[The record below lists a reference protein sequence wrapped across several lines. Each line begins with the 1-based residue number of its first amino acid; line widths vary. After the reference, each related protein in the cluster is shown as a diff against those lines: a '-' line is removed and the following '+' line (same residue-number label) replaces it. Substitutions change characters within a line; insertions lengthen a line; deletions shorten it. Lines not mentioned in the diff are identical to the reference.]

1 MAWQFS
7 VAPTWFLH
15 EKRFH
20 IYASLIQLAP
30 GKSKSVHQRTG
41 EGVALTSQ
49 SANQNVTN
57 RWVIAT
63 AGVVMQVALGAVY
76 AWSVFR
82 KPLSDFYGAGVSEVN
97 TAFSIAILALG
108 FAAFAGG
115 VWMNKSGPRIV
126 ALTAGVLYGAG
137 IFLTSLAAS
146 SIWVLY
152 LSYGLLAGIGIGL
165 GYIVPIATLIKWFPD
180 KRGFITGIAVA
191 GFGAGALVTAPIAK
205 QLVSGV
211 GLFPTFAILGVLY
224 LVMVVGAAFFM
235 KNPPEGWTPE
245 GWTPPEEEGEASG
258 ERSGVDYELGGA
270 LKTWQWYA
278 LWALLFLN
286 VTAGIAIISEADPIA
301 QEVSGVAP
309 WLAAW
314 LVSIIS
320 IANGAGRFLWAWLSD
335 TIGRKWVFLIMYLL
349 QAVLFFL
356 IPVVGPGSFV
366 ALAIL
371 SFIIVS
377 CYGGGF
383 GTMPAFNADYFG
395 SRNVG
400 MIYGLMI
407 TAWGFGGVLGPQI
420 ISLMYDATQSYA
432 GAFRIIAAIM
442 LASSIIPFV
451 VRPPK
456 REAGALAGAEEARA

>member
-1 MAWQFS
+1 
-7 VAPTWFLH
+7 L
-15 EKRFH
+15 
-20 IYASLIQLAP
+20 ASQA
-30 GKSKSVHQRTG
+30 
-41 EGVALTSQ
+41 
-49 SANQNVTN
+49 ANQNVTN
-57 RWVIAT
+57 RWLIAT

-82 KPLSDFYGAGVSEVN
+82 VPLSDAYGTGVSAVN
-97 TAFSIAILALG
+97 TTFSIAILSLG
-108 FAAFAGG
+108 FAAFFGG
-115 VWMNKSGPRIV
+115 LWMNRSGPRIV
-126 ALTAGVLYGAG
+126 ALSAGVLYGAG
-137 IFLTSLAAS
+137 IFLASFAQPSLW
-146 SIWVLY
+146 ILY
-152 LSYGLLAGIGIGL
+152 LTYGLMAGIGIGL
-165 GYIVPIATLIKWFPD
+165 GYIVPVATLIKWFPD

-205 QLVSGV
+205 QLVQGV
-211 GLFPTFAILGVLY
+211 GLFPTFAILGILY
-224 LVMVVGAAFFM
+224 LVMVVGAALFM

-245 GWTPPEEEGEASG
+245 GWEPEEEESG
-258 ERSGVDYELGGA
+258 ERTGVDYELGGA

-309 WLAAW
+309 ATAAW

-320 IANGAGRFLWAWLSD
+320 VGNAAGRFLWAWLSD
-335 TIGRKWVFLIMYLL
+335 AIGRKWVFLVMFLL
-349 QAVLFFL
+349 QAALFFL
-356 IPVVGPGSFV
+356 LPIVGVSFV
-366 ALAIL
+366 MLAIF

-395 SRNVG
+395 SKNVG

-407 TAWGFGGVLGPQI
+407 TAWGFAGVLGPQL
-420 ISLMYDATQSYA
+420 ISIMYDATRSYA
-432 GAFRIIAAIM
+432 GAFYILAGIM
-442 LASSIIPFV
+442 LVSSIVPFI

-456 REAGALAGAEEARA
+456 REAGAPAGAEARA

>member
-1 MAWQFS
+1 MKEEA
-7 VAPTWFLH
+7 L
-15 EKRFH
+15 
-20 IYASLIQLAP
+20 ASQA
-30 GKSKSVHQRTG
+30 
-41 EGVALTSQ
+41 
-49 SANQNVTN
+49 ANQNVTN
-57 RWVIAT
+57 RWIIAT

-82 KPLSDFYGAGVSEVN
+82 VPLSDAYGTGVSAVN
-97 TAFSIAILALG
+97 TTFSIAILALG
-108 FAAFAGG
+108 FAAFFGG
-115 VWMNKSGPRIV
+115 LWMNKSGPRIV
-126 ALTAGVLYGAG
+126 ALSAGVLYGAG
-137 IFLTSLAAS
+137 IFLASFAQPSL
-146 SIWVLY
+146 WTLY
-152 LSYGLLAGIGIGL
+152 LTYGLMAGIGIGL
-165 GYIVPIATLIKWFPD
+165 GYIVPVATLIKWFPD

-191 GFGAGALVTAPIAK
+191 GFGAGALLTAPIAK
-205 QLVSGV
+205 QLVQGV
-211 GLFPTFAILGVLY
+211 GLFPTFAILGILY
-224 LVMVVGAAFFM
+224 LVMVVGAALFM

-245 GWTPPEEEGEASG
+245 GWEPEEEESG
-258 ERSGVDYELGGA
+258 ERTGVDYELRGA

-320 IANGAGRFLWAWLSD
+320 IANAVGRFLWAWLSD
-335 TIGRKWVFLIMYLL
+335 AIGRRWVFLTMFLL
-349 QAVLFFL
+349 QAALFFL

-395 SRNVG
+395 SKNVG

-407 TAWGFGGVLGPQI
+407 TAWGFAGVLGPQL
-420 ISLMYDATQSYA
+420 ISIMYDATRSYA
-432 GAFRIIAAIM
+432 GAFYILAGIM
-442 LASSIIPFV
+442 LVSSIIPFI

-456 REAGALAGAEEARA
+456 REAGALAEAEARA